1 MEPKHAAA
9 NGRFTAPGLA
19 DQAERFTLQ
28 NRKRH
33 AVHSPHNVV
42 APLNGK
48 MFHQIADLYEFR
60 RGLCWLSECR
70 LKTSDIRNLLRAF
83 FTVKKNAPDQCPV
96 LGLVQCDA
104 VLRALRHP
112 KGAPGLK
119 VTAG

>member
-60 RGLCWLSECR
+60 RGLCWLSECH
-70 LKTSDIRNLLRAF
+70 LKRSGIRNLLRAF
-83 FTVKKNAPDQCPV
+83 FTVKKNRPDHCPL
-96 LGLVQCDA
+96 LGLVQRDA
-104 VLRALRHP
+104 MMRSLRPPQA
-112 KGAPGLK
+112 APGLK
-119 VTAG
+119 RTA